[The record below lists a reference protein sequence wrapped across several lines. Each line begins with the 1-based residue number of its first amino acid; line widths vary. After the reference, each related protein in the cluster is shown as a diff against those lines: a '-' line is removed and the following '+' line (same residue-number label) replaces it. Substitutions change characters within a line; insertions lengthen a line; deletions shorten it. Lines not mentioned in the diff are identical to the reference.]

1 MSYAGK
7 PYCCSS
13 TSHLLPEA
21 RQHRKTF
28 DRIAF
33 LLFLPYLLVMYN
45 PNTTRPDLEALLR
58 WPKRAEKE
66 GKGKLKNI
74 LWYVGRRLNRE
85 G

>member
-1 MSYAGK
+1 
-7 PYCCSS
+7 
-13 TSHLLPEA
+13 
-21 RQHRKTF
+21 
-28 DRIAF
+28 
-33 LLFLPYLLVMYN
+33 MYN